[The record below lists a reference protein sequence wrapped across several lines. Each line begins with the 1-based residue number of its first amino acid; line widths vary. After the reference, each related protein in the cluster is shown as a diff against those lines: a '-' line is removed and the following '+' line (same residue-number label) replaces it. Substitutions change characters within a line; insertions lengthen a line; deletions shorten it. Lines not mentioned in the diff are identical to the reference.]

1 MKTLLEIF
9 YPETMNLKKAREQ
22 LGLTQKELGEKL
34 DLTAQTIYR
43 MESGR
48 QKITKTVEL
57 AVKYLQIKLK

>member
-1 MKTLLEIF
+1 
-9 YPETMNLKKAREQ
+9 MNLKKAREQ

-48 QKITKTVEL
+48 QKVTKTVEL
-57 AVKYLQIKLK
+57 AVKYLQIKK